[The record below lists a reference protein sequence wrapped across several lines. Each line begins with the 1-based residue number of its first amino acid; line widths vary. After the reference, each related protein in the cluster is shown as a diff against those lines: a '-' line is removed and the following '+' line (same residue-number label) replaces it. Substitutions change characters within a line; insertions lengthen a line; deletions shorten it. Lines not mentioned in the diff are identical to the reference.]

1 VTAPAAGRRPTKPP
15 RSAFAIGLTIFLVAF
30 TLIAAW
36 DWRYGTGFSVTEVFT
51 KLTNRNP
58 VLEALGDIEWGQL
71 WSTNTRDA
79 FVETLQIA
87 ILATIFGSIAGLW
100 LALWSTRI
108 GAPNSV
114 VREVARLVSNVVRA
128 LPDIVWALV
137 FVAAVGTGSLPGLL
151 ALFLFT
157 IAVVTKLTADTID
170 GIDTGPIE
178 AADAAGA
185 SHSQK
190 LRTAVVPQILP
201 AYASYV
207 LYAFELNLRGAA
219 VLGLVG
225 AGGIGERIE
234 LFTTFGQW
242 SRVWAIIVLFIIVV
256 FVVDR
261 VSTLLR
267 RRLV

>member
-1 VTAPAAGRRPTKPP
+1 VTAPAASRRPTKPP
-15 RSAFAIGLTIFLVAF
+15 RSPFAIGLTFFLVAF
-30 TLIAAW
+30 TLITAW
-36 DWRYGTGFSVTEVFT
+36 DWRYGTGFSATEVVT

-71 WSTNTRDA
+71 WSRNTRDA

-87 ILATIFGSIAGLW
+87 ILATIFGSISGLW

-114 VREVARLVSNVVRA
+114 VREIARLVANVVRA

-185 SHSQK
+185 SHAQK
-190 LRTAVVPQILP
+190 LRTSVVPQILP

-242 SRVWAIIVLFIIVV
+242 GRVWGIIVLFIIVV
-256 FVVDR
+256 FIVDR
-261 VSTLLR
+261 LSTLLR